1 MSRFS
6 YSVSHN
12 LSFPCDVAVHQCSV
26 ILRRRLGLRDACA
39 AKGRMG
45 GPHPQ
50 SIIPSELPSSA
61 HSLPNLRAFAER
73 TLCKGA
79 L

>member
-45 GPHPQ
+45 GLTP
-50 SIIPSELPSSA
+50 
-61 HSLPNLRAFAER
+61 RA
-73 TLCKGA
+73 
-79 L
+79 